1 MQHGGVT
8 MAHNSVKND
17 SLTQSKFRMQMS
29 TDNEFNAG
37 ENCKLIFVWL
47 TDITG
52 HTTTWPPPNNIAACR

>member
-17 SLTQSKFRMQMS
+17 SLTQSKFRMQIS
-29 TDNEFNAG
+29 TDKEFNEG

-47 TDITG
+47 
-52 HTTTWPPPNNIAACR
+52 TTTWPPPNNIAACR